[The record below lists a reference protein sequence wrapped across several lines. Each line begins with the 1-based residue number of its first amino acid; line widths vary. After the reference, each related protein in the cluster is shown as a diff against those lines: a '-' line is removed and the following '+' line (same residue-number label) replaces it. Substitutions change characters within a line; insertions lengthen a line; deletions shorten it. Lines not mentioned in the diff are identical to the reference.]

1 MDIEKEIENIVNNIH
16 HKEIISFDEITKI
29 RNVVI
34 DRSYEEFMIYED
46 NAQNLYEAKTEL
58 EEYEFVS
65 DPNELQPGD
74 EIKMPDFK
82 HFFNMKLLDLGF
94 TRVNSDGTIHIR
106 QGTAYKDIPCEYVF
120 RKLTEEDKIKIS
132 LVQATY

>member
-1 MDIEKEIENIVNNIH
+1 MDIEQEIENIVNNIY
-16 HKEIISFDEITKI
+16 HKDITSLDEIEKI
-29 RNVVI
+29 RNIVI
-34 DRSYEEFMIYED
+34 DRAYEEFIVYDD
-46 NAQNLYEAKTEL
+46 NLQNLNEAKMEL

-65 DPNELQPGD
+65 DPAELQPGD

-106 QGTAYKDIPCEYVF
+106 QGTAYKDIQCEFVF

-132 LVQATY
+132 LVQAIN

>member
-16 HKEIISFDEITKI
+16 HKEILSFNEIENI
-29 RNVVI
+29 RNIVV
-34 DRSYEEFMIYED
+34 DKAYEEFMIYPD
-46 NAQNLYEAKTEL
+46 NEQNIFESKNEL

-65 DPNELQPGD
+65 DPNDLQPGD

-94 TRVNSDGTIHIR
+94 TRLNPDGTIHIR

-120 RKLTEEDKIKIS
+120 IKLTEEDKIKI
-132 LVQATY
+132 

>member
-16 HKEIISFDEITKI
+16 HKEIISLEEITKI
-29 RNVVI
+29 REIVI
-34 DRSYEEFMIYED
+34 DKAYEEFMIYPD
-46 NAQNLYEAKTEL
+46 NTQNIYEAKNEL
-58 EEYEFVS
+58 EDYEFVS
-65 DPNELQPGD
+65 DQNDLQLGD

-82 HFFNMKLLDLGF
+82 HFYNMKLLDLGF
-94 TRVNSDGTIHIR
+94 TRTNSDGTIHIR
-106 QGTAYKDIPCEYVF
+106 QGTAYKDIPCEFIF

>member
-16 HKEIISFDEITKI
+16 HKEIIPLEEIEKI
-29 RNVVI
+29 RNIVI
-34 DRSYEEFMIYED
+34 DKAYEPFMVYPD
-46 NAQNLYEAKTEL
+46 NHENIHESKNEL

-65 DPNELQPGD
+65 DPNDLQPGD

-82 HFFNMKLLDLGF
+82 HFFNMKLMDCGF
-94 TRVNSDGTIHIR
+94 TRVNPDGTIHIR
-106 QGTAYKDIPCEYVF
+106 VGTAYKDIPCEFIF
-120 RKLTEEDKIKIS
+120 RKLTEEDRIKIS